1 MIIFLY
7 LSIESIEYN
16 CFSLSVV
23 VCDIMK
29 ERGEEIRKRLP
40 RLFMN
45 IIFGFIFWLMS
56 IFIPPTLSEI
66 TLPGLGTQASFLVW
80 ILMILVMGIFLLRV
94 LTDALIL
101 GDIFTDFFVRKIG
114 IKEER
119 SPKRAARELVYIIII
134 VLCVTAI
141 TPIVSTIQDYGSY
154 ITTAIT
160 YIGLGLV
167 IVFIYDIGRILYN
180 IIENKAEIIAEQLT
194 IRQEDNKKND

>member
-1 MIIFLY
+1 
-7 LSIESIEYN
+7 
-16 CFSLSVV
+16 
-23 VCDIMK
+23 MK

-45 IIFGFIFWLMS
+45 IILAFIFWLMS

-80 ILMILVMGIFLLRV
+80 ILTILVMGIFLLRV

-101 GDIFTDFFVRKIG
+101 GDIFTDVFVRKIG
-114 IKEER
+114 IKEKR
-119 SPKRAARELVYIIII
+119 SPKRAAREIVYIIII
-134 VLCVTAI
+134 VLLVTAI

-154 ITTAIT
+154 LTTAIT

-180 IIENKAEIIAEQLT
+180 IIENKAEAIADQLT